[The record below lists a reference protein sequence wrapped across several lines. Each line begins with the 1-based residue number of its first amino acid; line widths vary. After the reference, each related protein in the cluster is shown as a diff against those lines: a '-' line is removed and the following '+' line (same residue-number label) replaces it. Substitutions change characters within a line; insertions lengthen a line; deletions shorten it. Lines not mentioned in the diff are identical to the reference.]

1 MNEEH
6 DPELSGLIRAH
17 ATRYRASPA
26 LESTVRTE
34 IALQSAAERRPPRSL
49 PWRWPAWGFAAAGFA
64 GGIIVSALVVL
75 AAGRPGDA
83 ADKLEGELVNS
94 HVRALMANH
103 LTDVASA
110 DQHTV
115 KPWFQ
120 GKLDYSPPVQDLA
133 GQGFPLIGGRLD
145 YLSGRAV
152 AALVYRRRDHL
163 INVFVWPDAA
173 EEPRKPNIHQ
183 GYNVLGWRGAG
194 MQYWA
199 VSDLNAEELKT
210 LGSLLR

>member
-103 LTDVASA
+103 LID
-110 DQHTV
+110 
-115 KPWFQ
+115 
-120 GKLDYSPPVQDLA
+120 
-133 GQGFPLIGGRLD
+133 
-145 YLSGRAV
+145 
-152 AALVYRRRDHL
+152 
-163 INVFVWPDAA
+163 VFVWPDAA

>member
-6 DPELSGLIRAH
+6 DNELSGLIRAH
-17 ATRYRASPA
+17 ATRHRASPA
-26 LESTVRTE
+26 LEAAVRTE
-34 IALQSAAERRPPRSL
+34 IALQSATARRPVASHAR
-49 PWRWPAWGFAAAGFA
+49 RWPAWGFAGAGFA
-64 GGIIVSALVVL
+64 CGIIASAIIMFV
-75 AAGRPGDA
+75 AGRPGDA
-83 ADKLEGELVNS
+83 GNLETELVNS
-94 HVRALMANH
+94 HVRALMVAH
-103 LTDVASA
+103 LTDVASS

-133 GQGFPLIGGRLD
+133 GRGFPLVGGRLD

-152 AALVYRRRDHL
+152 AALIYRRHDHL
-163 INVFVWPDAA
+163 INVFVWPDSGEAR
-173 EEPRKPNIHQ
+173 RKLSVHQ
-183 GYNVLGWRGAG
+183 GYNVLHWSSAG

-199 VSDLNAEELKT
+199 VSDVNAAELQT